1 MILTGT
7 ASEKYPEF
15 RDYLYYRFP
24 KVIQSS
30 KISEAM
36 LWHGG
41 MDEDRFRTILHP
53 GSHPA
58 IDIEGDVAVEP
69 GTYYSCELG
78 WISGEKI
85 KLYSPP
91 VAMFNN
97 GPWYK
102 ENFFKNAK
110 GQDVPIIGAILLH
123 FLCHWGLRDTPL
135 FYGSDGDPGY
145 KFEKE
150 VYGRR
155 ARLRITTA
163 QVFA

>member
-7 ASEKYPEF
+7 AGEKYPKF

-30 KISEAM
+30 KIVEAM
-36 LWHGG
+36 LSHGSIYE
-41 MDEDRFRTILHP
+41 DELRTVLHP

-58 IDIEGDVAVEP
+58 IDVEEAAAEP

-78 WISGEKI
+78 VIKGEKI
-85 KLYSPP
+85 SLYTPL
-91 VAMFNN
+91 VAPFND

-110 GQDVPIIGAILLH
+110 GQDVPIIGAVLLH
-123 FLCHWGLRDTPL
+123 FLCHWGLRDSAL
-135 FYGSDGDPGY
+135 FYSSDGDPGY

-155 ARLRITTA
+155 ARLQLTTA
-163 QVFA
+163 VS